1 MSYDGATPLMAVW
14 TPPPVAGLPEPVS
27 RVLAEFVEQARV
39 ALGETL
45 KAVVLFGSAAEN
57 RMRATSDVNVVVV
70 LTVFPRAGLEALRP
84 SLARA
89 HAAVRLE
96 VLWLLDSE
104 VAQAAEAF
112 AVKFID
118 IAQRHRVLFGE
129 DPFAHLVVSRPAAI
143 ARLRQ
148 VLLNL
153 VLRLRAS
160 YALEADR
167 EERLTLR
174 IADAAGPLRVA
185 AAEILELEG
194 GPRLAP
200 REALNRLAGGWDDPS
215 RDAIVQAISEARDT
229 RHLEPGRAGDVLLG
243 LAELAGHLHR
253 RAQGL
258 S

>member
-1 MSYDGATPLMAVW
+1 LGYHGAIPPMAVW

-57 RMRATSDVNVVVV
+57 RLRATSDVNVVVV

-112 AVKFID
+112 AVKSSTSRSGTASSSVRTRSRTWSCRD
-118 IAQRHRVLFGE
+118 RPPSHACVRCCSTWCCGCARAMRWRPTGRNGS
-129 DPFAHLVVSRPAAI
+129 PSVSPM
-143 ARLRQ
+143 RQ
-148 VLLNL
+148 VHFASPPP
-153 VLRLRAS
+153 RSWSWRAVHD
-160 YALEADR
+160 L
-167 EERLTLR
+167 
-174 IADAAGPLRVA
+174 
-185 AAEILELEG
+185 
-194 GPRLAP
+194 
-200 REALNRLAGGWDDPS
+200 
-215 RDAIVQAISEARDT
+215 
-229 RHLEPGRAGDVLLG
+229 
-243 LAELAGHLHR
+243 R
-253 RAQGL
+253 RARR
-258 S
+258 